1 MRFPQ
6 QSTLLR
12 KLGATVLTYPSGFT
26 KVTGEAHWHALLRA
40 RAIENQCYVIAAAQ
54 SGTHSDKRTSYGH
67 SLVSTFTFDYENIIV
82 TNFILCSL
90 GCRSVG
96 KSNS

>member
-26 KVTGEAHWHALLRA
+26 KVTGEAHWHTLLRA

-54 SGTHSDKRTSYGH
+54 SGTHSEKRTSYGH
-67 SLVSTFTFDYENIIV
+67 SLVRTFTFYHKILIA
-82 TNFILCSL
+82 TNFVLCSL
-90 GCRSVG
+90 GC
-96 KSNS
+96 